1 MEVLFNSVKELVAL
15 AESQNKPLS
24 EIMIE
29 QEILITKRSRE
40 DIIEQMDN
48 NLKVMEEAV
57 EKGLQGVRSTS
68 GSNRWRCCTNSK
80 IYGNLENH
88 FQVTSY

>member
-1 MEVLFNSVKELVAL
+1 MPIKGDEKMDVLFSSVKELVAL
-15 AESQNKPLS
+15 AESQNKPIS

-29 QEILITKRSRE
+29 QEILITRRTRE

-57 EKGLQGVRSTS
+57 EKGLQGVR
-68 GSNRWRCCTNSK
+68 
-80 IYGNLENH
+80 
-88 FQVTSY
+88 